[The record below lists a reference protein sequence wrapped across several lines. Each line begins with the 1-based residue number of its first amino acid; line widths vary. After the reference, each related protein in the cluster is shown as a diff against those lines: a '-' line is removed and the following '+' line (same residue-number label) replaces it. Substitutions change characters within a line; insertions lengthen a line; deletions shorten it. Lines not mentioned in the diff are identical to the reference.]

1 MTNNPI
7 FDLIVENNKI
17 KPISPTF
24 AKLGGQ
30 PHSKGGTNVMV
41 PSTGEV
47 VEAQRGEPVSTQTD
61 GSIVAWGKMMNP
73 HTGNT
78 FERDAN
84 ILAELENRA
93 KKIANKGDNL
103 VALDTNNLSFST
115 GNVLLDAATVRD
127 TQATIAKEVY
137 AKTQQDILD
146 VSETINADPKK
157 TAKNM
162 AKNGATLGDPLKVRV
177 RIKNT
182 PKAADGRTFRNY
194 KQYEENLQNI
204 LAQNQDQ
211 LVSDF
216 VQPRNQLTGQRTQGN
231 TFGDAYNTSFD
242 VFNQIQNTW
251 GLPTYDNTTP
261 EGVQR
266 YQNEYNAAFNTR
278 IGSPY
283 YTGTTDPSGTDGKYG
298 NKTSSQQPFRASYRG
313 LQNQTLNAQQIANMS
328 DDEFKAISGQ
338 TKAEF
343 AQSNPNLTG
352 VWEYNFSQGRP
363 KIESLATDSFLNPTR
378 GIQPVQAPEPSTVQ
392 RQPYTAPTT
401 PETLQRTSLADRNGL
416 PFTSILPE
424 VAAILDRPDYVPRQE
439 YRPQYQ
445 QDYRVSYQDRI
456 NQNQSDFNR
465 LQTAYADNPLV
476 LSTLAAEKRRADSQ
490 VLAEEFRTNQAISS
504 GVANNN
510 IQTYNQAELQNLQL
524 EDQQFLRQEQA
535 RANTEAARQRALNS
549 ISTKFQTR
557 QAENNAIR
565 LLENFSNFRVDRNFN
580 AVNQN
585 APAQFQ
591 TASGEIIRLTP
602 EQEQEYIRQ
611 QNARNQSTKKYG
623 GFFN

>member
-162 AKNGATLGDPLKVRV
+162 AKNGVTLGDPLKVRV

-182 PKAADGRTFRNY
+182 PKAADGRTFKNY
-194 KQYEENLQNI
+194 RQYEEELQKV

-216 VQPRNQLTGQRTQGN
+216 VQPRNQLAGQRTQG
-231 TFGDAYNTSFD
+231 TSFGDAYNTSFD

-251 GLPTYDNTTP
+251 GLPVYDNTTP
-261 EGVQR
+261 EGVKR
-266 YQNEYNAAFNTR
+266 YQTEYNTAFNNR
-278 IGSPY
+278 IGSNY
-283 YTGTTDPSGTDGKYG
+283 YMGTNDPSGIDSKYG

-352 VWEYNFSQGRP
+352 VWEYNFSPGRP
-363 KIESLATDSFLNPTR
+363 RVESLATDSFLNPTR
-378 GIQPVQAPEPSTVQ
+378 GVQPVQAPDPVTNQ
-392 RQPYTAPTT
+392 RQPINTQPD
-401 PETLQRTSLADRNGL
+401 PQTLQRTSLADRNGL

-445 QDYRVSYQDRI
+445 QDYRVTFQDRI
-456 NQNQSDFNR
+456 DQNQADFNR
-465 LQTAYADNPLV
+465 LQTAYADNPLA

-524 EDQQFLRQEQA
+524 ADQQFLRQEQA

-591 TASGEIIRLTP
+591 TASGEIIKLTP